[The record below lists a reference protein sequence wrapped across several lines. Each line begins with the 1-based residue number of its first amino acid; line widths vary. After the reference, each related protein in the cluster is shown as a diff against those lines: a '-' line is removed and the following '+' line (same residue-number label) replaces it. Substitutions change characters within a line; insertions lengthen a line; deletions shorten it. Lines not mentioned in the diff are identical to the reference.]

1 MSVDVVSLSEKFTKL
16 KEQNVYRIVA
26 QMNNYQFKL
35 IRMNREF
42 IWHAHE
48 DTDEAFVVVDGEM
61 EIALRDKTLRLKAN
75 EMVVIP
81 RGVEHKPGSI
91 GECKIMLIEP
101 AGTLNTG
108 NAGGELTDTKE
119 EWI

>member
-1 MSVDVVSLSEKFTKL
+1 MSVNVVSLSEKIGKL
-16 KEQNVYRIVA
+16 KEQNEYRTIA

-35 IRMNREF
+35 IRMDREF

-48 DTDEAFVVVDGEM
+48 DTDETFFVIDGELQ
-61 EIALRDKTLRLKAN
+61 IALRDKVLKLKAN

-81 RGVEHKPGSI
+81 KGIEHKPKSV
-91 GECKIMLIEP
+91 GECRIMLIEP

-108 NAGGELTDTKE
+108 NAGGQLTDTRE